1 MNRDNEEG
9 NRVRD
14 NLSRPARC
22 RRAATDACLLALAL
36 ALAACSA
43 GGTATPAPSVAPTSS
58 ASGSATAGLPTPPP
72 VATLPPTPPTG
83 TAATRPGTPGTP
95 GIFGPATPPTASRAT
110 TPDGIPSA
118 TRRQTAG
125 ATPLTPVGERP
136 AGWLLYQS
144 KFGFTIAYPPEWTAE
159 ENAARGLLYLYGP
172 DPARTT
178 FLVIASGAPEANP
191 NLDVLRDRWFQA
203 RTAGAAK
210 CARFAVD
217 TTGQERHS
225 DLDFATVGITCDL
238 PGGLAYSL
246 TGIGLLGN
254 VPWIYELDA
263 PYADFAATRAAT
275 FAPILAT
282 WQIAR

>member
-1 MNRDNEEG
+1 MKRDSEEG

-22 RRAATDACLLALAL
+22 GRAATGACLLALAL

-58 ASGSATAGLPTPPP
+58 TSGSATAGL
-72 VATLPPTPPTG
+72 
-83 TAATRPGTPGTP
+83 
-95 GIFGPATPPTASRAT
+95 PATPPTASRAA
-110 TPDGIPSA
+110 TPDGTPSA

-125 ATPLTPVGERP
+125 VTALTPVGERP

-144 KFGFTIAYPPEWTAE
+144 EFGFTIAYPPDWTAE

-225 DLDFATVGITCDL
+225 DLEFATVGITCDL

-282 WQIAR
+282 WQISR